1 MVYGRLCILK
11 VVVPCEETW
20 PLEKVMIFHEVD
32 FEQNKY
38 EFYLDMLDTPR
49 IWGYGV
55 LLDVKEVVY
64 EIGDG
69 ACLRVFPL
77 RGFNYLELR
86 ES

>member
-1 MVYGRLCILK
+1 
-11 VVVPCEETW
+11 
-20 PLEKVMIFHEVD
+20 MIFHEVD

-64 EIGDG
+64 EIGDR

-77 RGFNYLELR
+77 QGVELFGVKGK
-86 ES
+86 

>member
-1 MVYGRLCILK
+1 
-11 VVVPCEETW
+11 
-20 PLEKVMIFHEVD
+20 MIFHEVD

-64 EIGDG
+64 EIGDITY
-69 ACLRVFPL
+69 LRVSL
-77 RGFNYLELR
+77 CEELNYLELR